1 MEIMILSNNPDVWRS
16 FPDSLHVE
24 GDPSDVLRKAR
35 DHIHKGWELFS
46 HPFHGNMRLLRN
58 PYRSLILK
66 YEEGVANAD
75 SIICIEKSL
84 FRLDSVIFDTSE
96 GSRSDY
102 RYIDLDLLQSS
113 FSG

>member
-1 MEIMILSNNPDVWRS
+1 MEIKILSNNPAVWAS
-16 FPDSLHVE
+16 FPDAVHVE
-24 GDPSDVLRKAR
+24 GNPRDVLRNAR
-35 DHIHKGWELFS
+35 DHVHKGWELFS

-66 YEEGVANAD
+66 YEEGIINAD
-75 SIICIEKSL
+75 SIICIEES
-84 FRLDSVIFDTSE
+84 FSRLNSVTFDNSE